1 MKEFFKTNS
10 QKLHNLPKT
19 INDESNAYYQMKRRL
34 GGAPQNEDPRS
45 SSQAVNKGDNQA
57 AFMNMK

>member
-1 MKEFFKTNS
+1 
-10 QKLHNLPKT
+10 
-19 INDESNAYYQMKRRL
+19 MKRRV
-34 GGAPQNEDPRS
+34 GGAVQNEDLRS